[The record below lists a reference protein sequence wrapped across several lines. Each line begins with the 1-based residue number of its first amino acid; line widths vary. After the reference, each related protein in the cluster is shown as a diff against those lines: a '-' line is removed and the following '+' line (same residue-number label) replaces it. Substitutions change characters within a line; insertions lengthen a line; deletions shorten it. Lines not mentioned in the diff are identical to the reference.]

1 MTAARKAPPFA
12 GERQTVPQRRGD
24 FSVICGGRVR
34 KSSAGVALDCLRTEL
49 DAVEAIVAKLRDG
62 ESTTRE
68 ERARL
73 RVSAMRIH
81 DVRGVL
87 RV

>member
-1 MTAARKAPPFA
+1 MIR
-12 GERQTVPQRRGD
+12 
-24 FSVICGGRVR
+24 GGRVC

-49 DAVEAIVAKLRDG
+49 DAIEAIVAKLRYG
-62 ESTTRE
+62 ETPTGE
-68 ERARL
+68 EVTRL
-73 RVSAMRIH
+73 RVSALRIQ